1 VYRCSYFDT
10 KTDAWIPETIAA
22 KIFAQI
28 VLAIKY
34 LDSIGIVHRDLKDEN
49 VVVDSDYNIKLIDFG
64 SASLVPRDKSDY
76 FTKYNG
82 TALYAAPEIVRGNIY
97 RGPEAEIWY
106 ARLTKG
112 SWSTPLYYNIWAK
125 PISNQ
130 TRY

>member
-1 VYRCSYFDT
+1 
-10 KTDAWIPETIAA
+10 
-22 KIFAQI
+22 
-28 VLAIKY
+28 
-34 LDSIGIVHRDLKDEN
+34 LKDEN

-82 TALYAAPEIVRGNIY
+82 TALYAAPEIVRGNTY

-130 TRY
+130 